1 MFSQLPYLYR
11 IPMPTPLPLANWS
24 LRKALATLPDGFM
37 KARVRILYIMLIL
50 SQAKALT
57 AIIVA
62 ANAGQQTHFTRAF
75 IALACYLTLFKAILS
90 FPSKLVMISHIML
103 VSATILIWS
112 NIFLF
117 SHSVTLITIQF
128 VFMVILGSFYALGTR
143 EGLFYTGITVTPV
156 LYFLFSDE
164 SGITFRSVGHELASP
179 GFEIITTLNF
189 ATVAFAHY
197 YFFKAFRDNIAEKEL
212 LNAQLE
218 VTASEAKKLAEA
230 RSNFLATM
238 SHELRTPLNS
248 VVGVTE
254 LMLDAKD
261 NKPYQKEN
269 LDILRNSA
277 LDLLSLINNILDI
290 NKLDSGKSQLEN
302 VSFNLSE
309 HVAHIC
315 SALKIKA
322 TDKKLD
328 LVFKAD
334 ASIRDLNIT
343 SDPTRLSQVLYN
355 LIGNAIKFTE
365 KGSVTVSIDTV
376 DQTEDRIS
384 VLFSVADTGIGIHPD
399 RHALIFESF
408 TQAEAHITRKY
419 GGTGLGLAIVQQVL
433 TLFNSK
439 IRIDSKP
446 GEGAVFSF
454 TIEFE
459 KAFLSAGE
467 IHADPESKAL
477 DHLRI
482 LVAEDNDVNKLV
494 LQKQL
499 DNLNVRSVMVGDGM
513 QAYEACLDGE
523 YDAIL
528 LDLDMPGWNG
538 YETTKRIRSYTDP
551 AKSNSYLIAF
561 TASVSEQKQIIEHG
575 FNDFLYKPVSM
586 KDLRE
591 KLEKVALRRFA
602 SDEDRSAALPKNT

>member
-1 MFSQLPYLYR
+1 
-11 IPMPTPLPLANWS
+11 MPTPLPLANWS
-24 LRKALATLPDGFM
+24 LRKALTTLSDGFL
-37 KARVRILYIMLIL
+37 KARVKILYIMLLL

-62 ANAGQQTHFTRAF
+62 INANQQSHLPRAV
-75 IALACYLTLFKAILS
+75 IAFACYVILLKALLT
-90 FPSKLVMISHIML
+90 FPSKLILISHIML

-112 NIFLF
+112 NIFFF
-117 SHSVTLITIQF
+117 SHSVTLITLQF
-128 VFMVILGSFYALGTR
+128 VFMVILGSFYALGPR
-143 EGLFYTGITVTPV
+143 EGMFYTSITVIPV
-156 LYFLFSDE
+156 LYFLFSDG
-164 SGITFRSVGHELASP
+164 SGRFGNIGHELASP
-179 GFEIITTLNF
+179 GFEILATLNF

-197 YFFKAFRDNIAEKEL
+197 YFFKAFRDNVAEKEQ
-212 LNAQLE
+212 LNAQLKI
-218 VTASEAKKLAEA
+218 TANEAKKLAEA

-261 NKPYQKEN
+261 RQPHQKEN

-290 NKLDSGKSQLEN
+290 NKLDSGKLQLEN
-302 VSFNLSE
+302 VSFNLYE
-309 HVAHIC
+309 HTAQIC

-322 TDKKLD
+322 HDKKLQ
-328 LVFKAD
+328 LVFEAD
-334 ASIRDLNIT
+334 PSLKHLNIT

-365 KGSVTVSIDTV
+365 KGDVTVKLETAETKNNRVNI
-376 DQTEDRIS
+376 
-384 VLFSVADTGIGIHPD
+384 LFSVADTGIGIHPD
-399 RHALIFESF
+399 RHAVIFESF

-419 GGTGLGLAIVQQVL
+419 GGTGLGLSIVQQVL
-433 TLFNSK
+433 ALFDSE
-439 IRIDSKP
+439 IEIDSTP
-446 GEGAVFSF
+446 GIGSVFSF
-454 TIEFE
+454 TISFE
-459 KAFLSAGE
+459 KAMLSAEE
-467 IHADPESKAL
+467 IVNTDKESKTL

-499 DNLNVRSVMVGDGM
+499 DNLNVRSVMVGDGI
-513 QAYEACLDGE
+513 QAYEACIEGD

-538 YETTKRIRSYTDP
+538 YETTKRIRSYNDP
-551 AKSNSYLIAF
+551 VKSNSYLIAF
-561 TASVSEQKQIIEHG
+561 TASVSEQKHIIEHG

-591 KLEKVALRRFA
+591 KLEKVALRR
-602 SDEDRSAALPKNT
+602 